1 MEYDEDV
8 DGAQAR
14 AANRLQAFARRN
26 AARGG
31 HGGRGGDGG
40 CGGRG
45 GNGGNGGSGGRG
57 SEAGR
62 RGPPRPTGAT
72 FGDYI
77 PDGEG
82 RSLGMPPPSPNP
94 LP

>member
-8 DGAQAR
+8 DAAQAR
-14 AANRLQAFARRN
+14 AAHRLQAFARRN

-31 HGGRGGDGG
+31 RGRD
-40 CGGRG
+40 GGRG